1 MAFSGGDTSC
11 PCCFRPGLG
20 RRPPDVCIPVGGPK
34 TANSKLTVIRQ
45 LLEIHGIGAYV
56 QPMGDA
62 HTSEY
67 ISDADKRVEW
77 LTGFTGSAG
86 TAVVTADKALFWTDG
101 RYFLQAAEQ
110 LKGTGFE
117 LMKMSEPGVPD
128 LEDWARESKLVV
140 GVDPTLISLSAAEE
154 WSRKGC
160 DDFKLVQHNLVD
172 RAWAETKPKRSAS
185 ALRTHGVALA
195 GESVASKIARVAD
208 ALKEK
213 GCTSLVLNALDQ
225 ICWLFN
231 LRGADIECN
240 PVFFAY
246 AVVALDESAVKVTL
260 FLRALDGDVNDGATK
275 DAVDAHLVAEGCSD
289 ATVTLEAYSNFN
301 AAAAARLAGC
311 DNKGAKVMLEK
322 ATTTLAMAADIPP
335 EQRVLVDASPVELF
349 KAKKNEVERRGL
361 ERAGIKDA
369 AAAVSYF
376 AWLERTILQGATVTE
391 AEGADEISARRSGLD
406 GCVGDSFAS
415 ISSTGANAAVIH
427 YHAEHGNCKPI
438 DANSLYLCDTGGQ
451 YVDGTTDTTRTLY
464 FGPQAPSEDARRAY
478 TRVLQGHIALA
489 KAVFPAGTPGIML
502 EMLARGP
509 LWKDGMNFLHGTGHG
524 IGAFLNVHEGPF
536 GVGGGAVH
544 ASKII
549 ESARM
554 RRVYL
559 APIEE
564 GSAPRRS
571 SPQHP
576 ALFSFVLRGHRY
588 SLSDEPGFYSTD
600 HGFGIRIEADLV
612 AEAADTRYAWGTRP
626 YLAFKY
632 LSPIPMCKALIDL
645 ELMTNEEIA
654 WVDALHER
662 CREEITEEL
671 LAAAAAKGRGGA
683 AAAQADAKA
692 ARDWLL
698 SATEPLRG
706 DDAPP
711 AKRAKCE

>member
-1 MAFSGGDTSC
+1 MAFMAGDTSC
-11 PCCFRPGLG
+11 PCCFRPGLD
-20 RRPPDVCIPVGGPK
+20 RPAICMPVGGPQ
-34 TANSKLTVIRQ
+34 ASRSKIDVIRQ
-45 LLEIHGIGAYV
+45 LLKVHGIGAYV

-77 LTGFTGSAG
+77 LTSFTGSAG
-86 TAVVTADKALFWTDG
+86 TAVVTADQALLWTDG
-101 RYFLQAAEQ
+101 RYFTQAAEQ
-110 LKGTGFE
+110 LEGTGFE

-128 LEDWARESKLVV
+128 LEEWAKDAKLLV

-160 DDFKLVQHNLVD
+160 ADFKLVEHNLVD
-172 RAWAETKPKRSAS
+172 RAWGEMKPKRSAS
-185 ALRTHGVALA
+185 ALRTHGTAHS
-195 GESVASKIARVAD
+195 GESVASKVMRVAE

-246 AVVALDESAVKVTL
+246 AVVNVNGAVVNVTL
-260 FLRALDGDVNDGATK
+260 FLRALDDDVRDAATK
-275 DAVDAHLVAEGCSD
+275 EAVNAYLVAEGCNGGKE
-289 ATVTLEAYSNFN
+289 AAVTLEAYSSFN
-301 AAAAARLAGC
+301 AATAARLAGC
-311 DNKGAKVMLEK
+311 NDKEAKVMLER
-322 ATTTLAMAADIPP
+322 ATTTLAMAADIAP

-361 ERAGIKDA
+361 ERAGRKDA
-369 AAAVSYF
+369 AAVVSYF
-376 AWLERTILQGATVTE
+376 AWLERTLLEGTTVTE
-391 AEGADEISARRSGLD
+391 AEGADEISARRSGMD
-406 GCVGDSFAS
+406 GWVGDSFPT

-427 YHAEHGNCKPI
+427 YHAEHANCKPI
-438 DANSLYLCDTGGQ
+438 DVNSVYLCDTGGQ
-451 YVDGTTDTTRTLY
+451 YLDGTTDITRTLH
-464 FGPQAPSEDARRAY
+464 FGSKIPSEDEKRAY

-536 GVGGGAVH
+536 SVGGGAVH
-544 ASKII
+544 ASKIV

-554 RRVYL
+554 RRMYL

-564 GSAPRRS
+564 GY
-571 SPQHP
+571 H
-576 ALFSFVLRGHRY
+576 
-588 SLSDEPGFYSTD
+588 LSDEPGFYKEGD
-600 HGFGIRIEADLV
+600 HGFGIRIEADLI
-612 AEAADTRYAWGTRP
+612 AEAATTRYAWGARS
-626 YLAFKY
+626 YLSFRY
-632 LSPIPMCKALIDL
+632 LSPVPMCRALIDL
-645 ELMTNEEIA
+645 ELMTNEEVA
-654 WVDALHER
+654 WVDALHKR

-671 LAAAAAKGRGGA
+671 LKAAAVNGQCGA
-683 AAAQADAKA
+683 AGVEADAKA
-692 ARDWLL
+692 AKDWLL
-698 SATEPLRG
+698 SATEPLHLA
-706 DDAPP
+706 DAPP
-711 AKRAKCE
+711 VKRVSGRKRASS